1 MTTPGLRL
9 PAAIWLASGLLWFV
23 LEGVAAAGYPG
34 YDYATNYISD
44 LGVTT
49 VIMNVEFWLQGI
61 LFLIA
66 AVLAVRVAS
75 GWMRWLFLVIA
86 VAYAVGMFLI
96 AVFPSSPEAHADGTI
111 LVHVIGANLAI
122 VGGDAAL
129 IVAGLGSRPLGAA
142 TAFRIAA
149 VAAGVLGLAAALALL
164 LIDSTPGLWE
174 RAAVYPV
181 MLASIVVGAVILL
194 RRR

>member
-1 MTTPGLRL
+1 MTPGLRL

-23 LEGVAAAGYPG
+23 LEGVAAAGRPG
-34 YDYATNYISD
+34 YDYATDYISD

-49 VIMNVEFWLQGI
+49 VVMNVEFWLQGI
-61 LFLIA
+61 LFLVA
-66 AVLAVRVAS
+66 AVLAVRLAS

-96 AVFPSSPEAHADGTI
+96 AVFPSSPEAEADGTI
-111 LVHVIGANLAI
+111 LLHVLGANLAI
-122 VGGDAAL
+122 VGGDVAL
-129 IVAGLGSRPLGAA
+129 IVAGLGSRSLGAT
-142 TAFRIAA
+142 TAFRVTA
-149 VAAGVLGLAAALALL
+149 VVLGALGLAAALALL
-164 LIDSTPGLWE
+164 LLDSTPGLWE